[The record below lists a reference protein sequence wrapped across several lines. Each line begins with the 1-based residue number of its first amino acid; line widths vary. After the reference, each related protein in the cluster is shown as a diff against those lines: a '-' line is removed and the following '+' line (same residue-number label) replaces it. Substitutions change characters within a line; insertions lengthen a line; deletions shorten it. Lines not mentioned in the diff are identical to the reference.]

1 MIIGS
6 VKQLGQYKIKISSAL
21 RKSDNIKE
29 ILLGVGYDEELAEVD
44 LEKYI
49 IDHLYDDDIIT
60 ETKTYILFDVDMDNM
75 RPNTKDCNVI
85 MKFICNKSILDD
97 YQKDGYYG
105 NRTDILTQMVEE
117 IITDEEV
124 VDEFGIG
131 DIQFR
136 KVGIYETKTM
146 YGRIARLFVPDF
158 R

>member
-6 VKQLGQYKIKISSAL
+6 VKELGQYKIKISSAL
-21 RKSDNIKE
+21 RKSENIKE
-29 ILLGVGYDEELAEVD
+29 ILLGVGYDEELADGD
-44 LEKYI
+44 LEEYI
-49 IDHLYDDDIIT
+49 IDHLYDDDVIT
-60 ETKTYILFDVDMDNM
+60 ETNTYIFFDVDMDNM

-85 MKFICNKSILDD
+85 MKFICNKSILDN
-97 YQKDGYYG
+97 YKKDGYYG

-117 IITDEEV
+117 IITDEKVAE
-124 VDEFGIG
+124 EFGIG